1 MPLAPKVV
9 PAEAGSDADRL
20 ARFRLS
26 KWYLDC
32 VSERGEVL
40 IGYWAE
46 LRWRRIAA
54 HYASAML
61 FADGRLHERSSLRA
75 GPAPRLA
82 GGLLEWSCAALK
94 TSGVWSAAAHP
105 PINRVLYCHGAGKL
119 EWLCIQPLAVA
130 SVRLGERQI
139 SGHGYTERIT
149 LTIAP
154 WELPI
159 EELRWGRAHF
169 AGRSVVWI
177 DWTGSEPA
185 RLLLVDGK
193 EVEGVQITD
202 ALVSTPHTTV
212 KLNGRRVLR
221 EGPIAGTSAGTVP
234 GVRQALSKAGLLID
248 EHKWLSS
255 ATLEEGGVTLHG
267 NAIHEVVKWR

>member
-1 MPLAPKVV
+1 MPLAQKVV
-9 PAEAGSDADRL
+9 PTEFGSDADRL

-32 VSERGEVL
+32 VGERGEVL

-61 FADGRLHERSSLRA
+61 FAEGRLDERSSLRP
-75 GPAPRLA
+75 GSSPRLDA
-82 GGLLEWSCAALK
+82 GLLTWSCDALN
-94 TSGVWSAAAHP
+94 TSGTWSAPAAP
-105 PINRVLYCHGAGKL
+105 SINRVLYRRCAGRL
-119 EWLCIQPLAVA
+119 EWKCIQPLAEA
-130 SVRLGERQI
+130 GVRFGERQI
-139 SGHGYTERIT
+139 SGPGYTECIT

-169 AGRSVVWI
+169 PGRSVVWI
-177 DWTGSEPA
+177 DWTGPEPS
-185 RLLLVDGK
+185 RLVLVDGK
-193 EVEGVQITD
+193 EVEGVQVTD
-202 ALVSTPHTTV
+202 ALVSTPRITV
-212 KLNGRRVLR
+212 KLDGRCVLR
-221 EGPIAGTSAGTVP
+221 AGPIAGTSAVTVP

-267 NAIHEVVKWR
+267 NAIHEAVQWR